1 MKRLLKFA
9 GFALLG
15 LIVVVYNMAIESYS
29 APSNTDVIAE
39 PTQEITPT
47 EEIADY
53 PATESTTY
61 TVPAKESIRFA
72 TPILKQKSTIQSPT
86 PTTARQQ
93 TSEKYIPTQYNTQ
106 SNNYPTTNTEVND
119 QYSKKQTCND
129 NAWSTKSACDW
140 DCSNYPL
147 TVESCKQQCNENFR
161 LSKLSCDSL

>member
-29 APSNTDVIAE
+29 APSNTDVVVE
-39 PTQEITPT
+39 PTQEVTPT
-47 EEIADY
+47 EETTDY
-53 PATESTTY
+53 PTTESGTY
-61 TVPAKESIRFA
+61 TVPAKAPIHFA

-86 PTTARQQ
+86 PATAKQK

-119 QYSKKQTCND
+119 QYNKKQACND
-129 NAWSTKSACDW
+129 NAWSTKSSCEW
-140 DCSNYPL
+140 SCSNYPL
-147 TVESCKQQCNENFR
+147 TIDSCKWQCNEDFR
-161 LSKLSCDSL
+161 IAKLSCDAI